1 MPGCEEGIGIR
12 KRGGHRAF
20 WQRFSDLMATFK
32 LPLSELFEV
41 RDGALFTSDFSV
53 PDTVPGAMSV
63 LIRDLENWTE
73 PIYCPF
79 SLASARTRK
88 EAKPPYCLFTH
99 TGRSPSSFQLW
110 ASTLFTEPLEKTTR
124 GGGLSTLTHQTHLGL
139 PLCLGESY
147 CASLVNVLS
156 LFPNKHFK
164 PLLSSNLI
172 SIFS

>member
-1 MPGCEEGIGIR
+1 MPGCEEGIGIK

-99 TGRSPSSFQLW
+99 WQKPILI
-110 ASTLFTEPLEKTTR
+110 STLSFYLVHWTTGENHTR
-124 GGGLSTLTHQTHLGL
+124 RRVVNTNPPDTPRTSTLPGRIL
-139 PLCLGESY
+139 LCFSGQR
-147 CASLVNVLS
+147 AVP
-156 LFPNKHFK
+156 FPQQA
-164 PLLSSNLI
+164 L
-172 SIFS
+172 